1 MLTET
6 IAAISTGGNSSG
18 INIIRISGSEAKNII
33 DKIYTNKDKL
43 DHQKIIYGKIIN
55 PATNKIVDEVL
66 VSYFKAPNSFTGELY
81 QTFKE
86 LP

>member
-18 INIIRISGSEAKNII
+18 INIIRISGNNAKKII

-55 PATNKIVDEVL
+55 PLTNKIVDEVL
-66 VSYFKAPNSFTGELY
+66 VSYLKLQIALLEKMY
-81 QTFKE
+81 AR
-86 LP
+86 